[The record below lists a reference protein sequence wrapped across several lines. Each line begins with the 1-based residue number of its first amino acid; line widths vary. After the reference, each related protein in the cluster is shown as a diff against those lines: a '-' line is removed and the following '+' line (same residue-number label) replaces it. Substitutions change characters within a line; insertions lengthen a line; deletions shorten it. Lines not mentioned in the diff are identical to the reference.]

1 MTDKLKEALILLDE
15 STCRMD
21 FAIRAVDYI
30 KKYKEHPNKEL
41 YRAARALPAL
51 IAVAKKMENALRHY
65 QRGRG
70 SSDTEYSYEA
80 LAAFEAR
87 KDSIEGGN
95 RG

>member
-21 FAIRAVDYI
+21 FATRAVDYI

-51 IAVAKKMENALRHY
+51 IAVAEGMARVLNKI
-65 QRGRG
+65 
-70 SSDTEYSYEA
+70 SYEYVSGGADDMLQA
-80 LAAFEAR
+80 LAAFEAW
-87 KDSIEGGN
+87 KNEIEGEK
-95 RG
+95 